1 MPSSSLRALRDRL
14 DRLYRTFDHVES
26 ATDPV
31 HIVRRY
37 RSPDDREIVGFC
49 AAGLAFGRVASVLAS
64 IEALLAVMGPSPAAF
79 VRRFDAATD
88 GRRLRPVGH
97 RWIRGRDLV
106 ALMLILRCMLQEA
119 GSIEQFFIAGDDPA
133 SPDIGPA
140 LDAFSARALQTDLR
154 PAYGSRGAGPFRLRQ
169 GFGGLAEAR
178 SAKAV
183 GPAGTRPGV
192 CYFFPRPSAGSA
204 CKRLNMY
211 LRWMVRSD
219 EVDLGLWREVPT
231 SMLVIPLDFH
241 VSRLARELGLTER
254 KADDWRTAEE
264 ITDHLREF
272 DPDDPAKYDFA
283 IFGMGVSG
291 EKPSEVVKKQSK

>member
-1 MPSSSLRALRDRL
+1 MEKILKLMEDRPYQFVADFNPETQASRFDGFVHFAYRNITGGDIACVIYLLKQALKESGSLKKLFLKGL
-14 DRLYRTFDHVES
+14 DTSQKNIRETLTNFVEHLYQLSPLPGQPEIPGSVRTLV
-26 ATDPV
+26 
-31 HIVRRY
+31 
-37 RSPDDREIVGFC
+37 
-49 AAGLAFGRVASVLAS
+49 
-64 IEALLAVMGPSPAAF
+64 PSP
-79 VRRFDAATD
+79 R
-88 GRRLRPVGH
+88 
-97 RWIRGRDLV
+97 
-106 ALMLILRCMLQEA
+106 
-119 GSIEQFFIAGDDPA
+119 
-133 SPDIGPA
+133 
-140 LDAFSARALQTDLR
+140 
-154 PAYGSRGAGPFRLRQ
+154 
-169 GFGGLAEAR
+169 
-178 SAKAV
+178 K
-183 GPAGTRPGV
+183 
-192 CYFFPRPSAGSA
+192 GSA